1 MLKWKDG
8 YATGIPS
15 IDEQHQELFAIGNK
29 MYELLENDMQLDK
42 YDRIMEIVGELKDY
56 TRYHF
61 QSEEEY
67 MLSIGHPGYL
77 VQKVEHADFIKRLDS
92 IDPEDLDENQDQKI
106 RELLDLLFN
115 WVLEHILKRDKKI
128 GQEG

>member
-8 YATGIPS
+8 YATGIPA
-15 IDEQHQELFAIGNK
+15 IDEQHQELFAIGNR
-29 MYELLENDMQLDK
+29 MYELLENTMQLDK
-42 YDRIMEIVGELKDY
+42 FDRIMEIVGELKEY

-115 WVLEHILKRDKKI
+115 WVLEHILKQDKKI